1 MAKVAQMRKPAAGM
15 EEMTAYRTGMRV
27 ADLKRSF
34 LENLLFVQ
42 GRMRSHASKNDLY
55 LALAHTVRDRMLH
68 RFVGSLQNLDR
79 DQTRVACYLSAE
91 FLLGPHL
98 GNNLLCLGLTE
109 PVRLALEEL
118 GYDLKDL
125 LAQEEEPGLGN
136 GGLGRLAACFMD
148 SLATLGIPA
157 IGFGIRYEFGI
168 FEQKIEDG
176 WQREQTDEW
185 LHLGNPWEIHR
196 PEIAHY
202 VKFGGHTEPYQDK
215 QGRYQVR
222 WVPNRMVKGVAY
234 DTLIP
239 GYKTP
244 SVNLLRLWK
253 SEAVESFD
261 LEAFNTGDY
270 LQAVEEKVSSE
281 TVSKVLYPND
291 EPLIGKKLRLA
302 QQFFFVSCSLQEMLR
317 LHALRGKKPETIHQT
332 FAAQL
337 NDTHPS
343 IAVAELM
350 RLLIDEHG
358 LDWDRAWQATQKTFA
373 YTNHTLLPEAL
384 EKWPLPVFGALLPRH
399 LEIVYE
405 INRRF
410 LDEVRLTDPDDQG
423 LPARVSL
430 IDESGEKSVRMAHLA
445 CVGSQAINGVA
456 GLHSDLLKKTVL
468 HDFYELFPGKF
479 WNVTNGVTPRRW
491 IALSNPRLA
500 KLITS
505 KIGEKW
511 VTRLED
517 ELIKLERHAED
528 PAFRASWRAIKH
540 ENKCDLAEL
549 IESRTGIAVDPK
561 SMFDCLV
568 KRIHE
573 YKRQHLQALHII
585 TLYNR
590 IKKDPG
596 ADITPRTFIFGGKAA
611 PGYATA
617 KLIIKLITSVAE
629 VVNHD
634 RDVNGRLK
642 VVFFP
647 DFNVSHAHWT
657 YPAADLSEQIST
669 AGKEA
674 SGTGNMKFA
683 MNGALTIVTL
693 DVANVEIREAVGATN
708 FFLFGLTE
716 EEVRAKKAAGY
727 TPRLYYDSNA
737 ELREAIDQIGS
748 GVFDGGRAGLF
759 GPLVDSLLQRD
770 EYLLLADFQ
779 AYVDCQERVA
789 KEYRKTECW
798 TTKSILNVA
807 RVGRFSSDRAIREY
821 AEKIW
826 KVTPLD

>member
-1 MAKVAQMRKPAAGM
+1 MSSVAQVRKMP
-15 EEMTAYRTGMRV
+15 EVEDVPAYRTGMRV

-42 GRMRSHASKNDLY
+42 GRRLEHASKNDLY
-55 LALAHTVRDRMLH
+55 LALAYTVRDRMLQ
-68 RFVGSLQNLDR
+68 RFANHLRHLDQDR
-79 DQTRVACYLSAE
+79 SRVACYLSAE

-98 GNNLLCLGLTE
+98 GNNLLCLGITE
-109 PVRLALEEL
+109 AVRQAMAEL
-118 GYDLKDL
+118 GFELKDL
-125 LAQEEEPGLGN
+125 LTQEEEPGLGN

-148 SLATLGIPA
+148 SLATLKVPA
-157 IGFGIRYEFGI
+157 VGFGVRYEFGI
-168 FEQKIEDG
+168 FDQEIQDG

-202 VKFGGHTEPYQDK
+202 VKFEGHTEPYRDE

-222 WVPNRMVKGVAY
+222 WVPNRMIKGVAY

-239 GYKTP
+239 GYGGR

-261 LEAFNTGDY
+261 FGAFNVGDY
-270 LQAVEEKVSSE
+270 FQAVEEKITSE

-291 EPLIGKKLRLA
+291 EPLAGKRLRLA

-317 LHALRGKKPETIHQT
+317 LHTLRGRKPETIHET
-332 FAAQL
+332 FSAQL

-343 IAVAELM
+343 IAIAELM
-350 RLLIDEHG
+350 RLLVDEHG
-358 LDWDRAWQATQKTFA
+358 LDWNRAWETTQKTFA

-384 EKWPLPVFGALLPRH
+384 EKWPLPIFRALLPRH
-399 LEIVYE
+399 LELIYE

-410 LDEVRLTDPDDQG
+410 LDDVRLAHPEDEG

-430 IDESGEKSVRMAHLA
+430 IDEAGEKSVRMAHLA
-445 CVGSQAINGVA
+445 CVGSHAINGVA
-456 GLHSDLLKKTVL
+456 GLHSELLRKTVL
-468 HDFYELFPGKF
+468 RDFYELFPDRF

-491 IALSNPRLA
+491 MRLSNPCLA
-500 KLITS
+500 ELITS
-505 KIGEKW
+505 RIGDGW
-511 VTRLED
+511 VTHLED
-517 ELIKLERHAED
+517 ELIKLERYAKD
-528 PAFRASWRAIKH
+528 PRFRAQWRAIKH
-540 ENKCDLAEL
+540 QNKCGLAEL
-549 IESRTGIAVDPK
+549 IRVRTGIEVDPE

-573 YKRQHLQALHII
+573 YKRQHLQVLHII
-585 TLYNR
+585 ALYNR
-590 IKKDPG
+590 IKKDP
-596 ADITPRTFIFGGKAA
+596 AAEITPRTFIFGGKSA
-611 PGYATA
+611 PGYAAA
-617 KLIIKLITSVAE
+617 KLIIKLITSVGE
-629 VVNHD
+629 VVNQD

-647 DFNVSHAHWT
+647 DFNVTNAQWI

-683 MNGALTIVTL
+683 MNGALTIGTL
-693 DVANVEIREAVGATN
+693 DGANVEIREAVGAGN

-716 EEVRAKKAAGY
+716 EEARAKRAEGY
-727 TPRLYYDSNA
+727 NPRQYCDSDGV
-737 ELREAIDQIGS
+737 LREALDQISCGI
-748 GVFDGGRAGLF
+748 FDGGRTGLF
-759 GPLVDSLLQRD
+759 APLVDGLLQRD
-770 EYLLLADFQ
+770 EYMLLADFRP
-779 AYVDCQERVA
+779 YLECQERVA
-789 KEYRKTECW
+789 REFRKKESW

-807 RVGRFSSDRAIREY
+807 RMGRFSSDRAIREY

-826 KVTPLD
+826 KVAPLD

>member
-1 MAKVAQMRKPAAGM
+1 MSTAAQVRRMPADM
-15 EEMTAYRTGMRV
+15 EDVPAYRTGMRV

-42 GRMRSHASKNDLY
+42 GRRLEHASKNDLY
-55 LALAHTVRDRMLH
+55 LALAYTVRDRMLH
-68 RFVGSLQNLDR
+68 RLAANLR
-79 DQTRVACYLSAE
+79 DLDHYRSRVACYLSAE

-98 GNNLLCLGLTE
+98 GNNLLCMGMTE
-109 PVRLALEEL
+109 PVRQALAEL
-118 GYDLKDL
+118 GYELKEL

-148 SLATLGIPA
+148 SLATLRIPA

-168 FEQKIEDG
+168 FDQKIQDG
-176 WQREQTDEW
+176 WQRERTDEW
-185 LHLGNPWEIHR
+185 LHRGNPWEIYR

-202 VKFGGHTEPYQDK
+202 VSFGGHTEPYRDEH
-215 QGRYQVR
+215 GRYQVR
-222 WVPNRMVKGVAY
+222 WVPDRMIKGVAY

-239 GYKTP
+239 GYGGR
-244 SVNLLRLWK
+244 SVNLIRLWK

-261 LEAFNTGDY
+261 FEAFNIGDY
-270 LQAVEEKVSSE
+270 FQAVEAKVESE
-281 TVSKVLYPND
+281 TLSKVLYPND

-317 LHALRGKKPETIHQT
+317 LHGLRGRTPDSIHET

-343 IAVAELM
+343 IAIAELM

-358 LDWDRAWQATQKTFA
+358 LDWDRAWDTTQKVFA

-384 EKWPLPVFGALLPRH
+384 EKWPLPVFGTMLPRH
-399 LEIVYE
+399 LELIYE

-410 LDEVRLTDPDDQG
+410 LDEVRLIRPDDEC

-430 IDESGEKSVRMAHLA
+430 IDEAGQKSVRMAHLA
-445 CVGSQAINGVA
+445 CVGCHAVNGVA
-456 GLHSDLLKKTVL
+456 GLHSELLKKTVL
-468 HDFYELFPGKF
+468 HDFYDLFPGKF

-491 IALSNPRLA
+491 IALCNPRLTE
-500 KLITS
+500 LISS
-505 KIGEKW
+505 KIGDHW
-511 VTRLED
+511 ITDLED
-517 ELIKLERHAED
+517 ELISLEKCAHD
-528 PAFRASWRAIKH
+528 PRFRAEWRAVKH
-540 ENKCDLAEL
+540 KNKCDLAAL
-549 IESRTGIAVDPK
+549 IESRTGVAVDPK

-573 YKRQHLQALHII
+573 YKRQHLQVLHII
-585 TLYNR
+585 ALYNR
-590 IKKDPG
+590 MKREP
-596 ADITPRTFIFGGKAA
+596 AAAITPRTFIFAGKAA
-611 PGYATA
+611 PGYAAA
-617 KLIIKLITSVAE
+617 KLIIKLINSVGD

-634 RDVNGRLK
+634 PDLDGRLK

-647 DFNVSHAHWT
+647 DFSVSNAQWI

-683 MNGALTIVTL
+683 MNGALTLGTL
-693 DVANVEIREAVGATN
+693 DGANVEIRQAVGEPN

-716 EEVRAKKAAGY
+716 EQVRAKRAEDY
-727 TPRLYYDSNA
+727 NPRKHYDSSPA
-737 ELREAIDQIGS
+737 LRQAIDQISS

-759 GPLVDSLLQRD
+759 APLVDGLLRRD
-770 EYLLLADFQ
+770 EYMLLADFDSYLQ
-779 AYVDCQERVA
+779 CQERVA
-789 KEYRKTECW
+789 LEYQNQESW

-807 RVGRFSSDRAIREY
+807 RMGRFSSDRAIREY
-821 AEKIW
+821 AEHIW
-826 KVTPLD
+826 GLNPLD